1 MAVLRYLDLVVL
13 AIALPIFVVAGLPL
27 GGYAVAAA
35 AWLAQRAI
43 QAYTTRRA
51 RASLDARTTVGLM
64 AGSMIGRGW
73 LVALSIFAVGVGD
86 NRAGLAAAVLCIA
99 VFTVYFTVNMLLRPF
114 QDAPVAQGA
123 SAPSAPN
130 APNAP
135 STPRAPSTP
144 LAPRKPLEPKGGAG

>member
-1 MAVLRYLDLVVL
+1 MVILRYLDLVVL

-51 RASLDARTTVGLM
+51 VAAQDARATVGLM

-99 VFTVYFTVNMLLRPF
+99 LFTVYFTLNMILRPF
-114 QDAPVAQGA
+114 QESQGSGGSGPTKRTTA
-123 SAPSAPN
+123 RPTAPS
-130 APNAP
+130 
-135 STPRAPSTP
+135 
-144 LAPRKPLEPKGGAG
+144 KPLEPNGGAR